1 MTAVDFRLAVP
12 DELPLVMD
20 IVAEAAAWLTVTDRD
35 YVAALYERIDQ
46 RVSSAVG

>member
-1 MTAVDFRLAVP
+1 MLGRLLDCLASNGRLRRYYE
-12 DELPLVMD
+12 DQGFIYQCE
-20 IVAEAAAWLTVTDRD
+20 VTDRD